1 MLNFALIGIY
11 IVFIFLISKLF
22 KNFYPNNQELLRKI
36 IHIGMGPLI
45 PLAKF
50 LEIEQSAAQYFAGGM
65 SILIVINYIY
75 KLFPIIEDVDRKSF
89 GTFFYCFS
97 LLILISLFWEQDP
110 LALTAGFFIMTL
122 GDGLAGLIGKNF
134 KSRSW
139 KIFNQ
144 KKSIIGTTT
153 MFLISLSVLSILGYT
168 NNINFNYY
176 YFGIALLATLLEQ
189 ISIIGIDNFS
199 VPIFTSIVFHLLI
212 TNKN

>member
-75 KLFPIIEDVDRKSF
+75 KLFPIIEDIDRKSF
-89 GTFFYCFS
+89 GTFFYSFS
-97 LLILISLFWEQDP
+97 LLILISLFWEEDP
-110 LALTAGFFIMTL
+110 LALTTGFFVMTF
-122 GDGLAGLIGKNF
+122 GDGFAGLIGKNF
-134 KSRSW
+134 KSKSW
-139 KIFNQ
+139 EILNQ
-144 KKSIIGTTT
+144 KKSIFGTTT
-153 MFLISLSVLSILGYT
+153 MFLISFLVISILGYK
-168 NNINFNYY
+168 NNIDFNYY
-176 YFGIALLATLLEQ
+176 YFGIALIATLLEQ

-199 VPIFTSIVFHLLI
+199 VPIITSIIFHILV
-212 TNKN
+212 TN

>member
-50 LEIEQSAAQYFAGGM
+50 LEIEQSAAQYFAGSM

-75 KLFPIIEDVDRKSF
+75 KLFPIIEDIDRKSF

-97 LLILISLFWEQDP
+97 LLILISLFWEKDP
-110 LALTAGFFIMTL
+110 LVLTAGFFIMTF

-134 KSRSW
+134 KSKSW
-139 KIFNQ
+139 TILNQ
-144 KKSIIGTTT
+144 KKSIFGTTT
-153 MFLISLSVLSILGYT
+153 MFLISLLVVFTLSYR
-168 NNINFNYY
+168 NNVEFNYY

-189 ISIIGIDNFS
+189 ISIMGIDNFS
-199 VPIFTSIVFHLLI
+199 VPIITSGVFHLLI
-212 TNKN
+212 TN

>member
-65 SILIVINYIY
+65 SFLIVINYIY
-75 KLFPIIEDVDRKSF
+75 KLFPIIEDIDRKSF

-97 LLILISLFWEQDP
+97 LLILISLFWEEDP
-110 LALTAGFFIMTL
+110 LALTTGFFIMTF

-134 KSRSW
+134 KSKSW
-139 KIFNQ
+139 EIFNQ
-144 KKSIIGTTT
+144 KKSILGTTT
-153 MFLISLSVLSILGYT
+153 MFFISLLVVSILGNT
-168 NNINFNYY
+168 NNIDFNYY
-176 YFGIALLATLLEQ
+176 YFGIALIATLLEQ

-199 VPIFTSIVFHLLI
+199 VPIITATVFHLLI
-212 TNKN
+212 GN

>member
-50 LEIEQSAAQYFAGGM
+50 LEIEQSAAQYFAGGI

-139 KIFNQ
+139 EIFNQ
-144 KKSIIGTTT
+144 RKSIIGTST
-153 MFLISLSVLSILGYT
+153 MFLISLLVLSTLGYT

-176 YFGIALLATLLEQ
+176 YSGIALLATLLEQ
-189 ISIIGIDNFS
+189 ISIIGIDNLS
-199 VPIFTSIVFHLLI
+199 VPIITSIIFNLTI
-212 TNKN
+212 TN

>member
-11 IVFIFLISKLF
+11 IVFIFLISKLL

-50 LEIEQSAAQYFAGGM
+50 LEIEQSAAQYFAGGI
-65 SILIVINYIY
+65 SILILINYIY
-75 KLFPIIEDVDRKSF
+75 KLFPIIEDIDRQSF

-110 LALTAGFFIMTL
+110 LSLTVGFFIMTF

-134 KSRSW
+134 KSKSW

-153 MFLISLSVLSILGYT
+153 MFLISFLVVSILGYK
-168 NNINFNYY
+168 NNLDFNYY
-176 YFGIALLATLLEQ
+176 YFWIALLATVLEQ

-199 VPIFTSIVFHLLI
+199 VPIVTSTVFHLLI
-212 TNKN
+212 TN

>member
-1 MLNFALIGIY
+1 MLNFALIGLY

-50 LEIEQSAAQYFAGGM
+50 LEIEQSAAQYFAGGI
-65 SILIVINYIY
+65 SILILINYIY
-75 KLFPIIEDVDRKSF
+75 KLFPIIEDIDRQSF

-110 LALTAGFFIMTL
+110 LSLTAGFFIMTF

-134 KSRSW
+134 KSKSW

-153 MFLISLSVLSILGYT
+153 MFLISFLVVSILGYK
-168 NNINFNYY
+168 NNLDFNYY
-176 YFGIALLATLLEQ
+176 YFWIALLATVLEQ

-199 VPIFTSIVFHLLI
+199 VPIISSTIFHLVI
-212 TNKN
+212 TN

>member
-11 IVFIFLISKLF
+11 IIFIFLISKLL

-50 LEIEQSAAQYFAGGM
+50 LEIEQSAAQYFAGGI
-65 SILIVINYIY
+65 SILILINYIY
-75 KLFPIIEDVDRKSF
+75 KLFPIIEDIDRQSF

-110 LALTAGFFIMTL
+110 LSLTAGFFIMTF

-134 KSRSW
+134 KSKSW

-153 MFLISLSVLSILGYT
+153 MFLISFLVVSILGYK
-168 NNINFNYY
+168 NNLDFNYY
-176 YFGIALLATLLEQ
+176 YFWIALLATVLEQ

-199 VPIFTSIVFHLLI
+199 VPIVTSTVFHLLI
-212 TNKN
+212 TN

>member
-11 IVFIFLISKLF
+11 IAFIFLISKLL

-50 LEIEQSAAQYFAGGM
+50 LEIEQSAAQYFAGGI
-65 SILIVINYIY
+65 SILILINYIY
-75 KLFPIIEDVDRKSF
+75 KLFPIIEDIDRQSF

-110 LALTAGFFIMTL
+110 LSLTAGFFIMTF

-134 KSRSW
+134 KSKSW

-153 MFLISLSVLSILGYT
+153 MFLISFLVVSILGYK
-168 NNINFNYY
+168 NNLDFNYY
-176 YFGIALLATLLEQ
+176 YFWIALLATVLEQ

-199 VPIFTSIVFHLLI
+199 VPIVTSTVFHLLI
-212 TNKN
+212 TN

>member
-11 IVFIFLISKLF
+11 IVFIFLISKLL

-45 PLAKF
+45 PIAKF
-50 LEIEQSAAQYFAGGM
+50 LEIEQSAAQYFAGGI
-65 SILIVINYIY
+65 SILILINYIY
-75 KLFPIIEDVDRKSF
+75 KLFPIIEDIDRQSF

-110 LALTAGFFIMTL
+110 LSLTAGFFIMTF

-134 KSRSW
+134 KSKNW
-139 KIFNQ
+139 LIFNQ
-144 KKSIIGTTT
+144 KKSLIGTST
-153 MFLISLSVLSILGYT
+153 MFLISFLVLSILGFT

-176 YFGIALLATLLEQ
+176 YFVIAFVATLLEQ

-199 VPIFTSIVFHLLI
+199 VPIITSTIFHLLI
-212 TNKN
+212 TN

>member
-22 KNFYPNNQELLRKI
+22 KNYYPNNQELLRKI

-97 LLILISLFWEQDP
+97 LLILISLFWKQDP

-153 MFLISLSVLSILGYT
+153 MFLISLLVLSILGYT

-189 ISIIGIDNFS
+189 ISIVGIDNLS
-199 VPIFTSIVFHLLI
+199 VPIITSIIFHFLI
-212 TNKN
+212 TN

>member
-1 MLNFALIGIY
+1 LLNFALIGIY
-11 IVFIFLISKLF
+11 IIFIFLISKIF

-45 PLAKF
+45 PIAKF
-50 LEIEQSAAQYFAGGM
+50 LEIDQSTAQYFAGGM

-75 KLFPIIEDVDRKSF
+75 KLFPIIEDIDRKSF

-97 LLILISLFWEQDP
+97 LLILISLFWEKDP
-110 LALTAGFFIMTL
+110 LALTAGFFIMTF

-139 KIFNQ
+139 IIFDQ
-144 KKSIIGTTT
+144 KKSIIGTFT
-153 MFLISLSVLSILGYT
+153 MFLVSLLVISILGYEIT
-168 NNINFNYY
+168 ADFNYY
-176 YFGIALLATLLEQ
+176 YFLIALLATLLEQ

-199 VPIFTSIVFHLLI
+199 VPIITSTIFNLLI
-212 TNKN
+212 TN

>member
-45 PLAKF
+45 PLAKV

-97 LLILISLFWEQDP
+97 LLILISLFWEKDP

-153 MFLISLSVLSILGYT
+153 MFLISLLIVSILGYQ

-176 YFGIALLATLLEQ
+176 YLGIALLATLLEQ
-189 ISIIGIDNFS
+189 ISIIGVDNFS
-199 VPIFTSIVFHLLI
+199 VPITTSTMFHLLI
-212 TNKN
+212 TN

>member
-11 IVFIFLISKLF
+11 IVIIFLISKLF

-45 PLAKF
+45 PIAKF

-97 LLILISLFWEQDP
+97 LLILISLFWEKDP

-153 MFLISLSVLSILGYT
+153 MFLISLLVLSTLGYT

-189 ISIIGIDNFS
+189 ISIIGIDNLS
-199 VPIFTSIVFHLLI
+199 VPIITALFYNLLI
-212 TNKN
+212 TN

>member
-1 MLNFALIGIY
+1 MLNFVLIGIY

-45 PLAKF
+45 PLAKL
-50 LEIEQSAAQYFAGGM
+50 LEIEQNAAQYFAGGM

-134 KSRSW
+134 KSKSW

-144 KKSIIGTTT
+144 KKSTIGTTT
-153 MFLISLSVLSILGYT
+153 MFLISLLVLLIIGYT
-168 NNINFNYY
+168 NNIDFNYY
-176 YFGIALLATLLEQ
+176 YFGIALLATFLEQ
-189 ISIIGIDNFS
+189 ISIIGIDNLS
-199 VPIFTSIVFHLLI
+199 VPIITSIIFHLLI
-212 TNKN
+212 TN

>member
-11 IVFIFLISKLF
+11 IVFIFLISKLL

-50 LEIEQSAAQYFAGGM
+50 LEIEQSAAQYFAGGI
-65 SILIVINYIY
+65 SILILINYIY
-75 KLFPIIEDVDRKSF
+75 KVFPIIEDIDRQSF

-110 LALTAGFFIMTL
+110 LSLTAGFFIMTF

-134 KSRSW
+134 KSKSW

-153 MFLISLSVLSILGYT
+153 MFLISFLVVSILGYK
-168 NNINFNYY
+168 NNLDFNYY
-176 YFGIALLATLLEQ
+176 YFWIAFLATVLEQ

-199 VPIFTSIVFHLLI
+199 VPIVTSTVFHLLI
-212 TNKN
+212 TN